1 MNLQENI
8 LRIKKMMR
16 MGEQI
21 QKPQTQ
27 KPTDYLGKG
36 GGFERQKYKG
46 LDAETYFDILS
57 KKKPDEM
64 KKVRLIFP
72 TQNWEQ
78 IALNF
83 IKKLGII
90 TGIFTSLDSAKNFID
105 KLARKGVKTEEF
117 VVGSHGNIG
126 MLLVT
131 QEGEKMSFNN
141 EFLLDFKKVIHPGTK
156 VFFTACYGADYL
168 DSLKD
173 AAEKLGVG
181 AYGSAGLYNYITN
194 ASEQG
199 YYWCS
204 PQKFE
209 PPKSERKMRPWAVN
223 IKQGTIKVNVPAKK
237 NNLTNAIIKI
247 KNGVFDKPVQPIKI
261 ELDTNNRG
269 LFVSYVRDEFQI
281 TTFKINLY
289 QEIMSGEK
297 DQKKIFA
304 DETMVVKKRWELEK
318 KNQKID
324 DYLIQ
329 KFRSGEIIVEVE
341 IEGNFVDVKKL
352 NPIDTPEEITNQFL
366 LKNQLCKKVSK
377 SPISWFK

>member
-16 MGEQI
+16 IGEQI

-27 KPTDYLGKG
+27 KPSDYLGKG

-57 KKKPDEM
+57 NKKPDEM

-72 TQNWEQ
+72 EKNWEQ

-105 KLARKGVKTEEF
+105 NLASKGVKTDEF
-117 VVGSHGNIG
+117 VVGSHGDVG
-126 MLLVT
+126 TLLVT
-131 QEGEKMSFNN
+131 KEGDNAFFNN
-141 EFLLDFKKVIHPGTK
+141 GFLVDFKKVIHPGTK

-181 AYGSAGLYNYITN
+181 AYASSGVYNYITN
-194 ASEQG
+194 ESEKG

-204 PQKFE
+204 PKKFQ
-209 PPKSERKMRPWAVN
+209 PPKSKTEIQPWVTNRK
-223 IKQGTIKVNVPAKK
+223 KGTIKVNIHTKE
-237 NNLTNAIIKI
+237 NNLKNAIIKI

-261 ELDTNNRG
+261 KLETEGRG
-269 LFVSYVRDEFQI
+269 LFVSYNRKEFKFV
-281 TTFKINLY
+281 TFEINLY
-289 QEIMSGEK
+289 SEIMSGEV
-297 DQKKIFA
+297 DQKRIFT
-304 DETMVVKKRWELEK
+304 DETMIVKKRWELEK
-318 KNQKID
+318 KNQKIN

-329 KFRSGEIIVEVE
+329 KFLSGEIILEVE
-341 IEGNFVDVKKL
+341 IEDNFIDIKKL
-352 NPIDTPEEITNQFL
+352 NPFHFPERITNEFL
-366 LKNQLCKKVSK
+366 LENQLCKKVSK